1 MQLPKFH
8 QTAKRKQTAK
18 KQPASRYHAA
28 LNKLTFFA
36 GIAAPLT
43 ILPQIYNTYTTQSA
57 AGLSLASWVLI
68 TIVTFPW
75 ILYGIAHRDKTILA
89 SFTLWEIVNITMVFG
104 ILLYG

>member
-8 QTAKRKQTAK
+8 QTAKHKQTP
-18 KQPASRYHAA
+18 KQQPKSRYHAV

-57 AGLSLASWVLI
+57 AGLSLASWILI
-68 TIVTFPW
+68 TIVNFPW
-75 ILYGIAHRDKTILA
+75 ILYGITHRDKAILV
-89 SFTLWEIVNITMVFG
+89 SFTLWEVVNVTMVFG